1 MVFNFI
7 TDWQS
12 IPDMQLACLAYNLG
26 LLYFIWDVT
35 KWILSFVFNKF
46 YLGGKKR

>member
-1 MVFNFI
+1 MNFSFI
-7 TDWQS
+7 TDWTAVN
-12 IPDMQLACLAYNLG
+12 DMQLAVIAYNLG